1 MISSLKFH
9 FKLSIVQ
16 DINYYPLVPIKASSK
31 DKIFIDGLTTVPSKR
46 RGNLKKSYT
55 QISDRCEMKVMSKSD
70 GYKYPE
76 EILLDMANHMINQGI
91 RTKEYF
97 SEQMLSWWKVLYEN
111 DILSVAVLYEEQLP
125 VACTLIFKDIE
136 KNECITWIM
145 LYLDSKWN
153 MRSNLYIVDYI
164 YQHGDGTL
172 NLARGIYDYKVTN
185 FHPDVRPL
193 FCLKIAKTK
202 WWHFKNIIATTIHY
216 SKPIV
221 KAWLR
226 R

>member
-16 DINYYPLVPIKASSK
+16 DINYYPLVPIKASSM
-31 DKIFIDGLTTVPSKR
+31 DKIFIEGLITVPSKR

-70 GYKYPE
+70 GFEYPE
-76 EILLDMANHMINQGI
+76 ETLLDMANQMISQGI
-91 RTKEYF
+91 RAKEYF
-97 SEQMLSWWKVLYEN
+97 SEQMLSWWKILYEN
-111 DILSVAVLYEEQLP
+111 DMLSVAVLYEEHLP

-153 MRSNLYIVDYI
+153 MRSNLYIVNYI

-193 FCLKIAKTK
+193 FCVKIAKTN
-202 WWHFKNIIATTIHY
+202 WGHFKNIITTTIHY

-221 KAWLR
+221 KAWLKR
-226 R
+226 